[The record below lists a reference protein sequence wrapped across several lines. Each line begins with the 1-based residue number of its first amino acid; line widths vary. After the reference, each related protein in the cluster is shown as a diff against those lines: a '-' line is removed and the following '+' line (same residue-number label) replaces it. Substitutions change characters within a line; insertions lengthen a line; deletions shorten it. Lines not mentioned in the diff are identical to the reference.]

1 MSIGKGE
8 RWKFWWIVGIFGKGL
23 VQVEGPN
30 AKKKKNPDDAGA
42 KESLIFS
49 KTLNLNLNLNMR
61 TKTKPRE
68 LETENHELLTQT
80 KQHMDCWRKRR
91 TQVRTTRVGT
101 RHR

>member
-1 MSIGKGE
+1 MEVLVDCGNLWE
-8 RWKFWWIVGIFGKGL
+8 RFGASGRTL
-23 VQVEGPN
+23 MQ
-30 AKKKKNPDDAGA
+30 KKKKNPDDAGA